1 MQWSLLLYNF
11 QWQSKLSVHAH
22 LDGYVKALFS
32 MCPDT
37 PPSLSGLEHVCICI
51 PFPDWWWVQALFC
64 TGQDQEGEM
73 EHKKGSKERSL
84 PLLQGRLTP
93 LCQEC
98 TIPCLLNKRSVC
110 LSCNWAVTSFESL
123 LQQDRS
129 WEILPAWVVIR
140 SSFQIFVMMRQEPR
154 GKNKPAQH

>member
-1 MQWSLLLYNF
+1 MLWTLSIHTSDYTRLNYGKDMHNRAYCYITCNY
-11 QWQSKLSVHAH
+11 QSDLSI
-22 LDGYVKALFS
+22 
-32 MCPDT
+32 CPCT
-37 PPSLSGLEHVCICI
+37 A
-51 PFPDWWWVQALFC
+51 FPDWWWVQALFC